1 MYQILSS
8 VSLFNTC
15 DIKIA
20 ECLPNIFSYPSELR
34 YNVFLTSYNI

>member
-1 MYQILSS
+1 MKSIF
-8 VSLFNTC
+8 SLFNTC
-15 DIKIA
+15 DIIIA